1 MKSKNK
7 RYVAD
12 FETTSANFYKEN
24 GYAKVW
30 LYAICNEN
38 GEIVCHGD
46 SIEKFFENI
55 KDLGSSTIYF
65 HNLKFD
71 GSYILNYL
79 LNSDYKFKKDNKA
92 GDTKTYSTLIGE
104 LGEFYQIKVVIN
116 SKVIITFN
124 DSLKI
129 IPLKVKEIAKSF
141 NLPIEKEVID
151 YEKYEINDT
160 TLSYVYKDVQ
170 IVAMALKYFKDKGL
184 NKMTIGSN
192 SYNQYISESKYKG
205 VFVALDKKWCEDYR
219 AAYRGGRSQV
229 NPKYAN
235 KILEGVKR
243 FDINSM
249 YPSIMVNEFLPYGS
263 PIKCKVTGNFK
274 FELYKVE
281 ISFSLKNNH
290 LPSLLK
296 KGALFDSIGD
306 TYYTKTEGVEV
317 LYISNIDLE
326 LVYRNYNVH
335 YIKYIE
341 IWGFNTTKLLFKDYI
356 LKYYDLKSKSTGGM
370 RLVYK
375 LLINSLYGKFG
386 SKQEGYTK
394 VPLLNDKKEL
404 IYKNSDVEEMKQYYL
419 PIAIA
424 ITSYAHKMLDDSI
437 NYDKDNFVYCDTDSI
452 HTLTSVEPSKID
464 NKELGKFKLEG
475 VEEKSK
481 YVRQKCYVYKENDKY
496 NITCSGMTE
505 ELKEYLN
512 REYGDKIF
520 EVFSQGLTINEK
532 SEGIAINDFKLRPKQ
547 VKGGCILVPVPFSL
561 K

>member
-1 MKSKNK
+1 MKLSKWF
-7 RYVAD
+7 VAD
-12 FETTSANFYKEN
+12 FETTSQKFYETN
-24 GYAKVW
+24 GYTKVR
-30 LYAICNEN
+30 LFAICDKESN
-38 GEIVCHGD
+38 IVSYGD
-46 SIEKFFENI
+46 SVEKFFIEC
-55 KDLGSSTIYF
+55 KKLGSATIYF

-79 LNSDYKFKKDNKA
+79 LNNGYTYKKDNTAK
-92 GDTKTYSTLIGE
+92 DVKTFSTLIGE
-104 LGEFYQIKVVIN
+104 MGEYYQIKVILN
-116 SKVIITFN
+116 SKCIITFN

-141 NLPIEKEVID
+141 GLSIEKEIID

-160 TLSYVYKDVQ
+160 TLSYIFKDVQ
-170 IVAMALKYFKDKGL
+170 IVTQGLRFFKDKGL

-192 SYNQYISESKYKG
+192 SYNQYISECNCACS
-205 VFVALDKKWCEDYR
+205 FVTLDKSWCEEYR
-219 AAYRGGRSQV
+219 DAYRGGRSQV
-229 NPKYAN
+229 NPKYAG
-235 KILEGVKR
+235 KILHNVKR

-263 PIKCKVTGNFK
+263 PIKCKTEGKYK
-274 FELYKVE
+274 FELYKIE
-281 ISFSLKNNH
+281 ISFKLKKGH

-296 KGALFDSIGD
+296 KGCLFDVIGD
-306 TYYTKTEGVEV
+306 TYYTETEGIEIIHV
-317 LYISNIDLE
+317 SNIDLD
-326 LVYRNYNVH
+326 LIRRNYDIN
-335 YIKYIE
+335 YIKYLE
-341 IWGFNTTKLLFKDYI
+341 IWGFNTSKQLFKDYI

-386 SKQEGYTK
+386 SKQQGYTK
-394 VPLLNDKKEL
+394 IPILNDEKEL
-404 IYKNSDVEEMKQYYL
+404 TYKNSEIEDMKQYYL

-424 ITSYAHKMLDDSI
+424 ITSYAHKMLDDAI
-437 NYDKDNFVYCDTDSI
+437 NFDKDNFVYCDTDSV
-452 HTLTSVEPSKID
+452 HTLSSVQPNMID

-520 EVFSQGLTINEK
+520 EVFSQGLTINEH